1 MNPIVTKTVQ
11 GEKVC
16 SNLSQSRPDYGMI
29 RNEVW
34 NTAGSE
40 PRQLFFPWFPKVQW
54 VACSALEVIWKP
66 VLSLESSE
74 MINSSQHTPAID
86 PSSAQG

>member
-1 MNPIVTKTVQ
+1 MSGTMNPIVTKIVQ

-16 SNLSQSRPDYGMI
+16 SNLSQSRPGYSMI

-66 VLSLESSE
+66 ILSLESS
-74 MINSSQHTPAID
+74 
-86 PSSAQG
+86 